1 MTQHPPTIYEYMDYR
16 KYLQDWYAD
25 RKARQPS
32 FSYENFARKAGF
44 KSKGYLHHILSGRRN
59 LTKSA
64 IFKIGEAL
72 GLDEKS
78 LSYFQNLVGYGQG
91 KTGSEKSFFFKKLME
106 GSPKSPARV
115 LQEDHY
121 EFYSKWYY
129 NTVRELIG
137 LIRFKEDYDMLGGLL
152 NPPISGAEARKAVQL
167 LLRLGLIEKTR
178 TGYRQANQAVTTGN
192 ETLAM
197 AVRDFHKQN
206 LSLADRAV
214 DAVTP
219 EERDLSCL
227 ILSLPEAGFQ
237 EIKGEIQSFRKKLMK
252 IADGMAAPSRVY
264 HVNFQFYPTS
274 GNLGEHR

>member
-1 MTQHPPTIYEYMDYR
+1 MTTLYEYLDYR
-16 KYLQDWYAD
+16 KFLQDWYAD

-44 KSKGYLHHILSGRRN
+44 KSKGYLHHILTGRRN

-64 IFKIGEAL
+64 TFKIAEAI

-78 LSYFQNLVGYGQG
+78 FSFFQHLVGYGQAR
-91 KTGSEKSFFFKKLME
+91 TPAEKSFFFRKLME
-106 GSPKSPARV
+106 SSPRSPARV

-121 EFYSKWYY
+121 EFYSRWYY
-129 NTVRELIG
+129 NTIRELIG
-137 LIRFKEDYDMLGGLL
+137 LIRFKEDYEMLGGLL
-152 NPPISGAEARKAVQL
+152 NPPISASEARKAVQL

-214 DAVTP
+214 DEVIP

-227 ILSLPEAGFQ
+227 ILSLPDAGFQ
-237 EIKGEIQSFRKKLMK
+237 EIKSEIQGFRKKLMK
-252 IADGMAAPSRVY
+252 IADGMAAPTRVY
-264 HVNFQFYPTS
+264 HVNFQLYPTS
-274 GNLGEHR
+274 GPLGGIR

>member
-1 MTQHPPTIYEYMDYR
+1 MTQPMPNIYEYLDYR
-16 KYLQDWYAD
+16 KYLQDWYAEHKT
-25 RKARQPS
+25 RVPT

-64 IFKIGEAL
+64 VFKIGEAIV
-72 GLDEKS
+72 LDAKAFAF
-78 LSYFQNLVGYGQG
+78 FQHLVGYGQA
-91 KTGSEKSFFFKKLME
+91 KTGAEKSFFFKQLME
-106 GSPKSPARV
+106 SSPRSPARV
-115 LQEDHY
+115 LREDHY
-121 EFYSKWYY
+121 EFYSRWYY
-129 NTVRELIG
+129 NTIRELIG
-137 LIRFKEDYDMLGGLL
+137 LIRFKEDYDQLGALL
-152 NPPISGAEARKAVQL
+152 NPPIPAAEARKAVQL

-214 DAVTP
+214 DAVAP
-219 EERDLSCL
+219 EDRDLSCL
-227 ILSLPEAGFQ
+227 ILSLPAAGFQ
-237 EIKGEIQSFRKKLMK
+237 EIKGEIQGFRKRLMK
-252 IADGMAAPSRVY
+252 LADGMTDPTRVY

-274 GNLGEHR
+274 GPLEASR

>member
-1 MTQHPPTIYEYMDYR
+1 MNTTPPKIYEYLDYR

-25 RKARQPS
+25 RKTHQPS
-32 FSYENFARKAGF
+32 FSYQNLARKAGF
-44 KSKGYLHHILSGRRN
+44 KSKGYLHHILTGRRN

-64 IFKIGEAL
+64 VFKIGEAV
-72 GLDEKS
+72 GLDEKGFS
-78 LSYFQNLVGYGQG
+78 FFQNLVGYGQAKNG
-91 KTGSEKSFFFKKLME
+91 AEKSYFFKQLME
-106 GSPKSPARV
+106 SAPRSPARV

-129 NTVRELIG
+129 NTIRELIG
-137 LIRFKEDYDMLGGLL
+137 LIRFREDYDQLGGLL
-152 NPPISGAEARKAVQL
+152 NPPIPAAEARKAVHL

-192 ETLAM
+192 ETQDM

-206 LSLADRAV
+206 LSLAERAI

-237 EIKGEIQSFRKKLMK
+237 EIKAEIQDFRKRLMK
-252 IADGMAAPSRVY
+252 LADGKTSPTRVY
-264 HVNFQFYPTS
+264 HVNFQVYPTS
-274 GNLGEHR
+274 ARLGSVK